1 MRAQISLA
9 SVDGALNTTTTETC
23 VRPRSSATEL
33 PHVGEFPTCTWR
45 AVPCRVHGTLTRHVW
60 ELLKENPFE
69 KYGFFFFWKNRFF
82 KNSIISKTLQPN
94 QKILLRGYGL
104 TKIRQKTSKIVQKY
118 DEKCSFWLQIFVSHV
133 EIFILLNVYV
143 PCRAVYVYTS
153 HVDTFRGN
161 SGWIQSSNWS
171 FCLKTRCSADPLALR
186 TFSQAAGAATSGA
199 AVSHWPNLPTCLSW
213 PVFVDL

>member
-1 MRAQISLA
+1 MYVA
-9 SVDGALNTTTTETC
+9 C
-23 VRPRSSATEL
+23 
-33 PHVGEFPTCTWR
+33 R
-45 AVPCRVHGTLTRHVW
+45 AVPCTRHVDTSRVRTPKGKSLW
-60 ELLKENPFE
+60 KIWLFHQFFGQIFDE
-69 KYGFFFFWKNRFF
+69 KIDF
-82 KNSIISKTLQPN
+82 SKTRLFPKHCN
-94 QKILLRGYGL
+94 LIKKILLRGYGL

-118 DEKCSFWLQIFVSHV
+118 DEKCSFWLQIYVSHV
-133 EIFILLNVYV
+133 EILILLNVYV

-199 AVSHWPNLPTCLSW
+199 AVSHWPNLPTCLS
-213 PVFVDL
+213 